1 LLQATRKPRYGA
13 SACAEM
19 REEKAMQEGNEAFE
33 FNPDNS
39 IE

>member
-1 LLQATRKPRYGA
+1 
-13 SACAEM
+13 M